1 MNKHAFSVEQL
12 PFFESLYKEG
22 KAIVDISLLEKWIE
36 ESGEFELLTASDKKD
51 RASAYRELSRDESFD
66 LPEAMREW

>member
-1 MNKHAFSVEQL
+1 MNKHAFSIEQL
-12 PFFESLYKEG
+12 PFFESPYKEG

-36 ESGEFELLTASDKKD
+36 ESGEFELLAAGDEKD
-51 RASAYRELSRDESFD
+51 RTHAYRELSKGESLD